1 MRNPFEFDRRGLLG
15 SGAAGLAFAGLARSA
30 QAQTAVQPVA
40 PAETYTNEVAGYG
53 PLVVDPNGVLDLP
66 EGFSYR
72 VISQGGETM
81 ADGLLVPGQF
91 DGMACFPLDGSQV
104 ALVRNHELKASSR
117 THGNW
122 GPGGFN
128 RERLHLLDKTKAY
141 DLDKQGRPLPGGT
154 TTVVYDLQ
162 SGEVVRQFMSLAGT
176 STNCA
181 GGPTPW
187 GSWLTCEE
195 CEDTP
200 ASTNV
205 SRDHGW
211 VFEVP
216 ASATGLVDPVPLK
229 AMGRFDHEAICIDP
243 RSGHVYLTED
253 KEEGLFYR
261 FTPNVPGKLAEGGKL
276 QALMITG
283 APGADTSNN
292 VETFWNVG
300 DWREATWVDLDDVES
315 PNGDLRMR
323 GRASGAAIFQSS
335 EGVYWGANEL
345 YFTAKYG
352 GLNKRGQILR
362 YVPSA
367 SGDGGRVQ
375 LFLESTDET
384 VWNMGDNLTV
394 APWGHLIVCED
405 NYSKEIKNHLKG
417 VTPDGRSYTIGRNV
431 FQGNS
436 EFAGCC
442 FSPDHSV
449 LFVNV
454 QFPGITFAI
463 TGPWTSVSVA

>member
-1 MRNPFEFDRRGLLG
+1 MRELQLDRRGVLG
-15 SGAAGLAFAGLARSA
+15 AGAAAAAFSGFA
-30 QAQTAVQPVA
+30 QAVRAQTAS
-40 PAETYTNEVAGYG
+40 PAAANSETYVNEVPGYG
-53 PLVVDPNGVLDLP
+53 PLIPDPDGLLDLP
-66 EGFSYR
+66 EGFTYH
-72 VISQGGETM
+72 VVSQGGETM
-81 ADGLLVPGQF
+81 DDGLLVPGQF
-91 DGMACFPLDGSQV
+91 DGMGCFPLEGSQV

-122 GPGGFN
+122 GPGGLN

-162 SGEVVRQFMSLAGT
+162 TRKVVRQFLSLAGT

-181 GGPTPW
+181 GGQTPW
-187 GSWLTCEE
+187 GTWLTCEE

-200 ASTNV
+200 ATTNV
-205 SRDHGW
+205 SREHGW

-216 ASATGLVDPVPLK
+216 ANATGLVDPVPLK
-229 AMGRFDHEAICIDP
+229 AMGRFDHEAVCIDP
-243 RSGHVYLTED
+243 RSGIVYLTED

-261 FTPNVPGKLAEGGKL
+261 FIPNVRDRLVEGGKL
-276 QALMITG
+276 QALVIKDS
-283 APGADTSNN
+283 PGADTSNN
-292 VETFWNVG
+292 KDRFWAVG
-300 DWREATWVDLDDVES
+300 DWRDAEWVDLDDVES
-315 PNGDLRMR
+315 PNADLRMR
-323 GRASGAAIFQSS
+323 GRASGAAIFNSG

-352 GLNKRGQILR
+352 GPIKRGQLLR

-367 SGDGGRVQ
+367 DGDGGRVQ
-375 LFLESTDET
+375 LFLESGDEK

-405 NYSKEIKNHLKG
+405 NYSAQIPNHLKG
-417 VTPDGRSYTIGRNV
+417 VTPDGKSYTIARNV

-442 FSPDHSV
+442 FSPDASV
-449 LFVNV
+449 LFVNI
-454 QFPGITFAI
+454 QFPGITIAI
-463 TGPWTSVSVA
+463 TGPWDRLIKA